1 MREAERAML
10 EMQVGSGPMARVGV
24 VVGDG
29 MVECMASIPGS
40 SPVRGWHAAAL
51 GVECLPG
58 RIAGLVAMV
67 VHAGVGQPEC
77 IDSMR
82 YRRRERCQ
90 EDGKAS
96 HPGSEGTTI

>member
-10 EMQVGSGPMARVGV
+10 EMQVGSGPMARVGGV
-24 VVGDG
+24 VEDG
-29 MVECMASIPGS
+29 MVERMAGILGS
-40 SPVRGWHAAAL
+40 LPVRGWHAAAL
-51 GVECLPG
+51 GVECLLG

-90 EDGKAS
+90 KDGKAS